1 MLEAAGIEEGE
12 ERVYRLLVG
21 MREAD
26 AAVIAEQLG
35 LEVAQAH
42 RLLASLHDKGL
53 VGRVAVSPAGG
64 AVRYVPVAPDAAL
77 RPLLLR
83 GHEALESARRGVEQL
98 TEEYRAAGRRHDAG
112 QLVEVITGVSVIR
125 QRLRHMAYGAREMR
139 WLCKAGHVAMPAAEN
154 DEEWELLARG
164 VRYEAIY
171 ERALLEEPGMVDNVA
186 RSIRA
191 GEQARATGTLPVRM
205 VIADGSIAICP
216 LMHGGSGGA
225 GGSLGEPTAAVV
237 HGSSL
242 LDALIALFESQ
253 WAAASPLHV
262 TDSGELADFGGSQRP
277 GANVA
282 DDERYLLS
290 LVVAGVAD
298 KAIASQL
305 RVSQRTVQRRIQVL
319 MQRAGAATRTQLV
332 WQAARRGW
340 LS

>member
-1 MLEAAGIEEGE
+1 MLEAAGIGAGE
-12 ERVYRLLVG
+12 ERVYRFLVG
-21 MREAD
+21 LREAD
-26 AAVIAEQLG
+26 AAVIADRLG
-35 LEVAQAH
+35 MEVAEVQ
-42 RLLASLHDKGL
+42 RELASLHDKGL
-53 VGRVAVSPAGG
+53 VGPAAASAAGG
-64 AVRYVPVAPDAAL
+64 AVRYVPVAPDTAL

-98 TEEYRAAGRRHDAG
+98 TEEYRAGGRRHDAG
-112 QLVEVITGVSVIR
+112 QLVEVISGASVIR
-125 QRLRHMAYGAREMR
+125 QRLRHMAYGARELR
-139 WLCKAGHVAMPAAEN
+139 WFCKAGHVAMPADDN

-164 VRYEAIY
+164 VRYEAVY

-191 GEQARATGTLPVRM
+191 GERARATATLPVRLA
-205 VIADGSIAICP
+205 IADGAMAICP
-216 LMHGGSGGA
+216 LMPGGPGD
-225 GGSLGEPTAAVV
+225 SLGEPTAAVV
-237 HGSSL
+237 RGSSL

-262 TDSGELADFGGSQRP
+262 TDSGELADFGGPRP

-305 RVSQRTVQRRIQVL
+305 GVSQRTVQRRIQVL
-319 MQRAGAATRTQLV
+319 MRRAGAATRTQMV
-332 WQAARRGW
+332 WQAARQGW